1 MNKKEKL
8 RILINKSN
16 QIYCSGCKK
25 HTDNIYPKK
34 LIMAN
39 KEIKG
44 NSRCADCMT
53 IKSFFDKIK
62 HKSELQIIAS
72 QFLIDWKAY

>member
-1 MNKKEKL
+1 
-8 RILINKSN
+8 
-16 QIYCSGCKK
+16 
-25 HTDNIYPKK
+25 
-34 LIMAN
+34 MAN

-72 QFLIDWKAY
+72 QFLIDWKAC